1 MKKFRFIIGWI
12 MIICTVN
19 LSAQT
24 VNGMQFCNNNE
35 AKNDS
40 LSRTT
45 LKVVINGL
53 LCEIEDKIPADTLD
67 ENGRIQQIINEEFA
81 DLKEYEITDCKILK
95 NIQIGCGNPQTPLLI
110 ITTKLPYYRNEH
122 LVGNYRG
129 KQGKLIYELSLNADS
144 TYTFNQTRN
153 DKRCPVPKIRN
164 CGIWKIS
171 KGNVILISS
180 SAPDN
185 LLAGG
190 YNFLDTIQTKVNTT
204 KKLTLSKEVWQN
216 KKQITLNRVPNE

>member
-153 DKRCPVPKIRN
+153 DKRCPVPKI
-164 CGIWKIS
+164 
-171 KGNVILISS
+171 
-180 SAPDN
+180 
-185 LLAGG
+185 
-190 YNFLDTIQTKVNTT
+190 
-204 KKLTLSKEVWQN
+204 
-216 KKQITLNRVPNE
+216 

>member
-110 ITTKLPYYRNEH
+110 ITTKLPYYRNEY

-129 KQGKLIYELSLNADS
+129 KQGKLIYELSLHLIKPEMIRDAL
-144 TYTFNQTRN
+144 Y
-153 DKRCPVPKIRN
+153 PKS
-164 CGIWKIS
+164 GIVEYGRYP
-171 KGNVILISS
+171 KGMSS
-180 SAPDN
+180 SFPAVPRTI
-185 LLAGG
+185 
-190 YNFLDTIQTKVNTT
+190 FLQVVI
-204 KKLTLSKEVWQN
+204 
-216 KKQITLNRVPNE
+216 IF

>member
-1 MKKFRFIIGWI
+1 M
-12 MIICTVN
+12 V
-19 LSAQT
+19 
-24 VNGMQFCNNNE
+24 CNFVITTKQ
-35 AKNDS
+35 KNDS
-40 LSRTT
+40 LSRIT

-110 ITTKLPYYRNEH
+110 ITTKLPYYRNEY

-153 DKRCPVPKIRN
+153 DKRCPVPKIWN

-190 YNFLDTIQTKVNTT
+190 YNFLRHYTEPKSTLQ
-204 KKLTLSKEVWQN
+204 KKLNTV
-216 KKQITLNRVPNE
+216 